1 MNPSECE
8 MTINSL
14 PGDVKINTWCKLNPS
29 GELPDSRVGH
39 TGLYNKTDHKVSRAI
54 EWYAY
59 RNRRISGNTKQM
71 SNEVSVKAHHK
82 ARF

>member
-14 PGDVKINTWCKLNPS
+14 PGDVKINTWCKFNPS
-29 GELPDSRVGH
+29 GELPDARVGH
-39 TGLYNKTDHKVSRAI
+39 TGLYYKTDHKVSRAM

-59 RNRRISGNTKQM
+59 RNRKISDNTTQR
-71 SNEVSVKAHHK
+71 SNEVSVKAHHE

>member
-8 MTINSL
+8 MTINSSA
-14 PGDVKINTWCKLNPS
+14 GDVKINTWCKLIPS

-39 TGLYNKTDHKVSRAI
+39 TGLYYKTDHKVSRAI

-59 RNRRISGNTKQM
+59 RNRKISGNRTQR
-71 SNEVSVKAHHK
+71 SNKLSVIAHHE
-82 ARF
+82 AQF